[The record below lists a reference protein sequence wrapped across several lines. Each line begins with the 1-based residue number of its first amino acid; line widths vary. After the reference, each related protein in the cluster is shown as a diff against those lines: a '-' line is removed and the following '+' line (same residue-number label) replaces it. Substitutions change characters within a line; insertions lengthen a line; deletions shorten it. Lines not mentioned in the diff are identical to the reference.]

1 MKHNFY
7 SCGRYLI
14 YKATRI
20 SRKQMIACCV
30 LAFSTL
36 NSQFSI
42 SAQDT
47 VRRLDEVIIQDVRV
61 SNKTPLTTSTMNREQ
76 LDEARSAVSLPFML
90 ETQPSV
96 VASGEN
102 GGVGATA
109 LRIRGVDGSRINV
122 NINGI
127 TLNDPESQE
136 VFWYNI
142 PNLGGMA
149 QSMQIQR
156 GVGASNGGS
165 PAFGAAI
172 NMQTLN
178 AQNHPYGEAD
188 LGFGSWN
195 TRQYSFSA
203 GTGILKNGLSFDFTY
218 SGLTSD
224 GYIRSW
230 GTDQQSFFGSVSWY
244 GERTL
249 ISSPSSAARPPASPG
264 TAPTTTNSTPTPPTT
279 PPAPTPWT
287 AKPSTTPTR
296 PTTTG
301 SATTSSMSRTSSPT
315 TGASTPPSISP
326 TATATTSR

>member
-1 MKHNFY
+1 MKHNIY
-7 SCGRYLI
+7 SCGRYLL

-20 SRKQMIACCV
+20 SRKQMIAC
-30 LAFSTL
+30 LALIFTFHLSPFTL
-36 NSQFSI
+36 N
-42 SAQDT
+42 AQDT
-47 VRRLDEVIIQDVRV
+47 VRTLDEVIIQDVRV
-61 SNKTPLTTSTMNREQ
+61 SNKTPLTTSTLDRSE

-127 TLNDPESQE
+127 TLNDAESQE

-178 AQNHPYGEAD
+178 AQNRAYGEAD

-203 GTGILKNGLSFDFTY
+203 GTGILKSGLSFDFAY

-230 GTDQQSFFGSVSWY
+230 GTDQQSFFGSASWY
-244 GERTL
+244 GE
-249 ISSPSSAARPPASPG
+249 PM
-264 TAPTTTNSTPTPPTT
+264 TTNSTTTPPTT
-279 PPAPTPWT
+279 PPANTKWT
-287 AKPSTTPTR
+287 AKPCTTPTR

-301 SATTSSMSRTSSPT
+301 SSTTSSTSPTSSPT
-315 TGASTPPSISP
+315 AGASTPPSTSP